1 MIIFDCMDNDWS
13 VIYSSNQLYEI
24 EMAKSILLENNIESF
39 IVNKQDSLYLIGEI
53 ELYVRM
59 DDIMKAK
66 LIISEIS

>member
-1 MIIFDCMDNDWS
+1 MDNDWS